1 MQTCV
6 DRIDASHG
14 TIDIL
19 VNNAAIAS
27 IIQPKPFEKI
37 TGEEWKTMLTVNTI
51 APFNCC
57 KAVVPSMRAKGWG
70 RIINLSSAGIFF
82 GPPNMV
88 HYIASKGAIATMT
101 RALAKDLGRHG
112 ITLNA
117 IAPGLVM
124 TRRLCEN
131 PAFDDVLIAQSVDIQ
146 SIPEREQPD
155 DLVGVC
161 LFLASE
167 GSRMMT
173 GQTLT
178 IDGGTAFN

>member
-1 MQTCV
+1 MNL
-6 DRIDASHG
+6 DGKID
-14 TIDIL
+14 L
-19 VNNAAIAS
+19 VMGAATLLGNNAAVAS
-27 IIQPKPFEKI
+27 IIQPKPFEEI

-82 GPPNMV
+82 GLSNMV

-112 ITLNA
+112 FTVNA
-117 IAPGLVM
+117 IALGLAM
-124 TRRLCEN
+124 TRRLREN
-131 PAFDDVLIAQSVDIQ
+131 PAFDDALIAQFVDIQ

-155 DLVGVC
+155 DLVSVC

-178 IDGGTAFN
+178 VDGGTAFN